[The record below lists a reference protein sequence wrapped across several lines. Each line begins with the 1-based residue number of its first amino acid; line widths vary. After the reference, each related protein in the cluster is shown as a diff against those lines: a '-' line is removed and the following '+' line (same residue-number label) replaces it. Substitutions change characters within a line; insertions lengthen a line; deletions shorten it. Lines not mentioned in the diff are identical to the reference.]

1 MSSFILVR
9 YQSRIEYSISQMS
22 ARRKHVR
29 AHARDVEVEVD
40 GENDLVCRVE
50 EIKGGNVIE
59 VLCTT
64 YKHIIVFS
72 LSPFWSPPL
81 HWVTT
86 FSMVS
91 SKRGD

>member
-1 MSSFILVR
+1 
-9 YQSRIEYSISQMS
+9 MS

-29 AHARDVEVEVD
+29 AHARDVEVDVD
-40 GENDLVCRVE
+40 RENDHVCRVE

>member
-59 VLCTT
+59 VLL
-64 YKHIIVFS
+64 HINTLLSS
-72 LSPFWSPPL
+72 LSHRFGVR
-81 HWVTT
+81 HYI
-86 FSMVS
+86 
-91 SKRGD
+91 G

>member
-1 MSSFILVR
+1 MSLRLRALLLEKQI
-9 YQSRIEYSISQMS
+9 MS

-59 VLCTT
+59 V
-64 YKHIIVFS
+64 
-72 LSPFWSPPL
+72 
-81 HWVTT
+81 
-86 FSMVS
+86 
-91 SKRGD
+91 